1 MTATT
6 QQDDAF
12 YRSTRPRLF
21 ALAYRML
28 GQVSEAEDMVQ
39 EAFLR
44 WRGVAA
50 EEVRDPLAYLL
61 RITARLCLDHLK
73 SARHRRELYVGEWL
87 PEPVATGEDTAGFD
101 HDVTVALLLALER
114 LTPLERAA
122 FILHDVFELPHDEV
136 AQTVGRSP
144 AACRQLAARARRQVR
159 RDGPRATP
167 EPARGDAL
175 VAAFFTASKTGDTA
189 TLTQLLA
196 EDVRVITD
204 GGGKVRAAINPI
216 LGRAKALRFFAGL
229 ARKAEHRIP
238 ETWRRCRLNTLPAVV
253 SVEPGGVLQATS
265 IETDAQGI
273 TAIYITRNPDKTR
286 HLSGL
291 LRNAGNSP
299 AFGLQ

>member
-1 MTATT
+1 MTATAR
-6 QQDDAF
+6 QDDAF
-12 YRSTRPRLF
+12 YRSARPRLF

-61 RITARLCLDHLK
+61 RVTARLCLDQLK
-73 SARHRRELYVGEWL
+73 SARRHRELYVGEWL
-87 PEPVATGEDTAGFD
+87 PEPVATGEGDAGLD

-122 FILHDVFELPHDEV
+122 FILHDVFEVPHDEV
-136 AQTVGRSP
+136 AQTVGRSA
-144 AACRQLAARARRQVR
+144 AACRQLAARARRQVQQDR
-159 RDGPRATP
+159 PRAQP

-175 VAAFFTASKTGDTA
+175 IAAFFTASKTGDTA

-204 GGGKVRAAINPI
+204 GGGKVPAAINPI

-229 ARKAEHRIP
+229 ARKGQHRIP
-238 ETWRRCRLNTLPAVV
+238 ERWTPCALNALPAVV
-253 SVEPGGVLQATS
+253 SIEPGDVLQATA
-265 IETDAQGI
+265 IEVNEDGI

-286 HLSGL
+286 HLAAL
-291 LRNAGNSP
+291 LDSP
-299 AFGLQ
+299 RATVGSA